1 VHIPVSTYRL
11 QFNYRFTFADATAL
25 VPYLS
30 ALGITDCYSSP
41 FFKALSGSLHGYD
54 IVDPTIF
61 NPEIGAN
68 TDFQTF
74 TQVLHA
80 YHMEQIL
87 DVVPNHMSI
96 AQSKNSW
103 WQDVLENGPSS
114 RYANTFDIDW
124 APMKPELANKVL
136 LPILGNQYGL
146 VLENQEITLHLQ
158 DGRLYLQYYDH
169 QFPLDPST
177 WILVLIFRD
186 NEFAREFQEDHPHV
200 QEFKSI
206 VTALSHLPVRGET
219 DPARVEER
227 YREKE
232 VIRRRLA
239 TLCQE
244 SPPMAHFLDENIR
257 ILNGAKGVHR
267 SFDLLDALVSNQAYR
282 LAYWRVAAEEI
293 NYRRFFD
300 INELAAI
307 RIEQPG
313 VFHAVHSR
321 IFDFLRSG
329 AVKGLRIDHVD
340 GLFDPRQYVRQWQ
353 QWALEELQLPQDAQ
367 GRSIFLIVE
376 KILGKGEALAHDW
389 PIHGTT
395 GYDFLA
401 TVNNL
406 FIDTRN
412 RRALDETY
420 QRFVRQRVRFEE
432 LAYTSKKL
440 MMNSAMSSEINTLGH
455 QLNLLSESDRRS
467 RDFTLNSLTHAI
479 REIIACFPV
488 YRTYI
493 TEDPHEP
500 VTDRDRAYIRLAVA
514 RAKRKNPAVSNL
526 VFDFIRELLL
536 KLPGEDSLQ
545 RWEKVSSFVM
555 KFQQTT
561 SPVSAKGIEDTAFYI
576 YNRLVSLNEVGS
588 EPDQFGIAPPTFHE
602 RMVAR
607 AHTWPQSLSA
617 TETHDTKRGED
628 VRCRLNVLSELP
640 LEWRKC
646 LTRWHRFN
654 KKAKLKIDDQ
664 LVPDRNEEYLL
675 YQTLLGTWPWGA
687 LDEQA
692 FERYRERIQTYMKKA
707 LREAKVHTSW
717 MNQDEN
723 YERAMETF
731 IGNILTRPNR
741 FLQDFLPFQ
750 QKIAW
755 HGLYNSLAQVLLK
768 ITAPGIP
775 DFYQGT
781 ELWSLTLVDPD
792 NRRPVNY
799 ERRQRI
805 QEALHTLIASEKR
818 LNVLKNLLE
827 HPDDGRIK
835 MFVTMTA
842 LTFRKNHASVFLE
855 GNYTGLTP
863 QGDHAQHLCAFA
875 RVHESQALVT
885 VTPRFLSSFISE
897 PSRFPFGKEVWGDTW
912 IPVPSEKAGSPYRH
926 IFTGEILHSFTRHGV
941 QGVTVESLFQHFPL
955 AALERLP

>member
-1 VHIPVSTYRL
+1 M
-11 QFNYRFTFADATAL
+11 
-25 VPYLS
+25 
-30 ALGITDCYSSP
+30 LGITDCYSSP
-41 FFKALSGSLHGYD
+41 FFKALPGSLHGYD

-61 NPEIGAN
+61 NPEIG
-68 TDFQTF
+68 TQEDFHTF
-74 TQVLHA
+74 IQALHA
-80 YHMEQIL
+80 HHMEQIL

-96 AQSKNSW
+96 AQSANRW

-114 RYANTFDIDW
+114 RYANMFDIDW
-124 APMKPELANKVL
+124 TPLKPELANKVL
-136 LPILGNQYGL
+136 LPILGNQYGI
-146 VLENQEITLHLQ
+146 VLENQEITLRLE
-158 DGRLYLQYYDH
+158 DGRLYLQYYEH

-177 WILVLIFRD
+177 WILVLLFRD
-186 NEFAREFQEDHPHV
+186 NEFAREFQEGHPHV

-206 VTALSHLPVRGET
+206 VTALSHLPIRGET
-219 DPARVEER
+219 DPTRVEER

-239 TLCQE
+239 TLCKE
-244 SPPMAHFLDENIR
+244 SQPIAHFLDENIR
-257 ILNGAKGVHR
+257 MLNGTKGVHR
-267 SFDLLDALVSNQAYR
+267 SFDLLDALVSNQPYR

-313 VFHAVHSR
+313 VFHTVHSL

-329 AVKGLRIDHVD
+329 AARGLRIDHVD

-353 QWALEELQLPQDAQ
+353 QWALEELKLPQDAQ
-367 GRSIFLIVE
+367 GRSIFLIIE
-376 KILGKGEALAHDW
+376 KILGKGEELAHEW

-401 TVNNL
+401 IVNNL
-406 FIDTRN
+406 FINTRN

-420 QRFVRQRVRFEE
+420 QRFVRQRLRFEE
-432 LAYTSKKL
+432 LGYTSKKL
-440 MMNSAMSSEINTLGH
+440 MMNSAMSSEVNTLGH

-467 RDFTLNSLTHAI
+467 RDFTLNSLTHAV

-514 RAKRKNPAVSNL
+514 RAKRKNPSISHL

-536 KLPGEDSLQ
+536 KLPSEDSQ
-545 RWEKVSSFVM
+545 QQWEKVSSFVM

-561 SPVSAKGIEDTAFYI
+561 SPVSAKGIEDTAYYI

-588 EPDQFGIAPPTFHE
+588 EPDEFGISPSTFHE

-607 AHTWPQSLSA
+607 VNTWPFSLSA

-640 LEWRKC
+640 LEWRNC

-654 KKAKLKIDDQ
+654 KKIKLKIEDQ
-664 LVPDRNEEYLL
+664 LVPDRNEEYFL
-675 YQTLLGTWPWGA
+675 YQTLLGTWPFGS
-687 LDEQA
+687 LDDQA
-692 FERYRERIQTYMKKA
+692 FELFRQRIQTYMKKA
-707 LREAKVHTSW
+707 LREAKIHTSW
-717 MNQDEN
+717 MNPDEN
-723 YERAMETF
+723 YEQAVHTF

-750 QKIAW
+750 QKIAGY
-755 HGLYNSLAQVLLK
+755 GLWNSLAQVLLK

-781 ELWSLTLVDPD
+781 ELWSLNLVDPD
-792 NRRPVNY
+792 NRSPVNY
-799 ERRQRI
+799 EHRRRI
-805 QEALHTLIASEKR
+805 QEALHMLLASEKR
-818 LNVLKNLLE
+818 SIVLKNLLE
-827 HPDDGRIK
+827 NPADGRIK
-835 MFVTMTA
+835 MFVTHTT
-842 LTFRKNHASVFLE
+842 LNFRKTHASVFLE
-855 GNYTGLTP
+855 GDYRGLTP
-863 QGDHAQHLCAFA
+863 QGDRGQHLCAFA
-875 RVHESQALVT
+875 RVHASQASVT
-885 VTPRFLSSFISE
+885 VIPRFLSAFIPE
-897 PSRFPFGKEVWGDTW
+897 PFDFPFGTKVWGDTW
-912 IPVPSEKAGSPYRH
+912 IPVPSEKEGSPYRH
-926 IFTGEILHSFTRHGV
+926 IFTGEILHSSTHHGV
-941 QGVTVESLFQHFPL
+941 QGLALESIFQYFPL
-955 AALERLP
+955 AVLERLS